1 MVYRLWK
8 EVVNQNVEKFCLWFV
23 VICQQQTIIR
33 NAFECFDSKS

>member
-23 VICQQQTIIR
+23 VIRQQQTIIR
-33 NAFECFDSKS
+33 NAFGCLDSNS